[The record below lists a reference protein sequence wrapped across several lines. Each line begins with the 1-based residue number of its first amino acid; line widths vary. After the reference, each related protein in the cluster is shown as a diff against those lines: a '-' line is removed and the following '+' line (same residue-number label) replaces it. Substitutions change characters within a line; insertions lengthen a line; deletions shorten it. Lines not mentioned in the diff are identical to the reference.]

1 MITPSMIYWMTRC
14 DSIRAFFLNNFG
26 IGVVLFL
33 SLVVMLVSFI
43 IGRFAG
49 NGSYEIFSGMSDDEY
64 LKHKATFQ
72 KISRRSLYLNLFLL
86 TLVFTFN
93 LVGSFVP
100 TTKEMCA
107 IAVIPRIA
115 NSESVQDIGQGIVD
129 LAKDWLKE
137 LRPNKGDKE
146 AVKESVKEIATEAA
160 KEASKGA
167 LK

>member
-14 DSIRAFFLNNFG
+14 DSIRDFLIGNVLLSILVFFCLV
-26 IGVVLFL
+26 IMVITFL
-33 SLVVMLVSFI
+33 

-49 NGSYEIFSGMSDDEY
+49 NGRYDVFGGMGDAEY
-64 LKHKATFQ
+64 LEHKAMFQ
-72 KISRRSLYLNLFLL
+72 KISRRSLYVSIFLM
-86 TLVFTFN
+86 TLIFTFD

-137 LRPNKGDKE
+137 LRPNREGKE
-146 AVKESVKEIATEAA
+146 AEKES
-160 KEASKGA
+160 SKGA